1 VKARAV
7 DEYLNSLDGGWV
19 HTEHTV
25 DTFKSGD
32 PEADITGIAVGWM
45 SYTWAL
51 ERALELGCNLFIT
64 HEPTYYDHYDKEP
77 KFFAKERLE
86 AKRRFIEESGLVIRR
101 CHDLWDQYKSIG
113 IPDSWAQQLGFAAP
127 IESES
132 FYRVFDVAGRT
143 ARSIAEQ
150 VAARTAE
157 LGQGAVQLV
166 GPADKPVSRLAIGT
180 GAITPLWHYLRILK
194 ADMAICSDDGFTY
207 WRDGALCADLG
218 VPAVVVNH
226 PVSEVFGMKL
236 LADHLRARFADVP
249 VHYIEQGCM
258 YELIG

>member
-1 VKARAV
+1 
-7 DEYLNSLDGGWV
+7 
-19 HTEHTV
+19 
-25 DTFKSGD
+25 
-32 PEADITGIAVGWM
+32 
-45 SYTWAL
+45 
-51 ERALELGCNLFIT
+51 
-64 HEPTYYDHYDKEP
+64 
-77 KFFAKERLE
+77 
-86 AKRRFIEESGLVIRR
+86 
-101 CHDLWDQYKSIG
+101 
-113 IPDSWAQQLGFAAP
+113 
-127 IESES
+127 
-132 FYRVFDVAGRT
+132 VFDVAGRT